1 MTTNTKHINGIN
13 KYKWLKLTL
22 ITDKKLQVVL
32 YKRHTFKMVIQKG

>member
-22 ITDKKLQVVL
+22 IIDKKLQVVSL
-32 YKRHTFKMVIQKG
+32 SKDQACTI